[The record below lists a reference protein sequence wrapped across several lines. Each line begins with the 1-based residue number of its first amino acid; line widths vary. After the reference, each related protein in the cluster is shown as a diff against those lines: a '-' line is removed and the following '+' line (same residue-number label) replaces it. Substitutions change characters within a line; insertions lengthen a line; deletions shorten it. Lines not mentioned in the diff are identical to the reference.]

1 MDESDI
7 NDEIVFTVMAIIGF
21 TSPILPRMYLK

>member
-7 NDEIVFTVMAIIGF
+7 NDEIIFTMMAIIGF
-21 TSPILPRMYLK
+21 TAPILPRMYLK